1 MIKNIKYILLFLL
14 CFINCLLQA
23 QQLIKL
29 NPQFLEHLMHQ
40 NLEQER
46 LAYYNCVE
54 FKDTSTVS
62 YAKDIV
68 YLAAK
73 FNDSLLLKKYTFFAK
88 DTSDLIYVF
97 YGSILLN
104 QSHMFSN
111 ITNELRVLNLSA
123 NKLSELLELENFWHG
138 KVNKNIASINFYSTA
153 EAIKTMERKSVFLA
167 SLFSMIIPGSGKY
180 YLKQPAEATAALFL
194 NILAIAP
201 LIETIMKVGLI
212 STATLLSGLVFAPI
226 YLATIYGTYISKR
239 SLLKKL
245 NFQLKNEVLDY
256 CTYQLRN

>member
-1 MIKNIKYILLFLL
+1 MISNIKYIVLALF
-14 CFINCLLQA
+14 CFFNCLLHA

-46 LAYYNCVE
+46 LAYYHCVD
-54 FKDTSTVS
+54 FKDTSAVAYT
-62 YAKDIV
+62 KDIV

-104 QSHMFSN
+104 QHQLFS
-111 ITNELRVLNLSA
+111 IIMEELRLLKLSTNRLA
-123 NKLSELLELENFWHG
+123 ELSELAACWQG
-138 KVNKNIASINFYSTA
+138 KINNKVISTNFYSTT
-153 EAIKTMERKSVFLA
+153 EGLKKMEKKSVFLA
-167 SLFSMIIPGSGKY
+167 TLFSTIIPGSGKY
-180 YLKQPAEATAALFL
+180 YLKQSAEGTAALFL
-194 NILAIAP
+194 NVLAVAP
-201 LIETIMKVGLI
+201 LIETIIKIGLI
-212 STATLLSGLVFAPI
+212 STASVLSGLVFIPI
-226 YLATIYGTYISKR
+226 YLATIYGTYISKK
-239 SLLKKL
+239 SVLKKL
-245 NFQLKNEVLDY
+245 NLQLKNEVLDY